1 MIRLVMAMIPQVSL
15 RVKRLQVYE
24 RQLARKLAFDEFGDP
39 TSKDETTQVDFDEA
53 AGATDSS
60 QC

>member
-1 MIRLVMAMIPQVSL
+1 MAMIPQVSL